1 MTSEEEVWFLLRD
14 QDHLEQRWYLFLSL
28 GALWAEATNG
38 AILPV
43 DFWSSLRLV
52 LLETLGTFGLQ
63 LVGQVMED
71 AHTVFHRLMETKE
84 SNNYYICL
92 FTTTPLLGVKTKS
105 YATSDQQYLTFA
117 FFLVERQDDVYY
129 SQATTSFVD
138 CNVLPRNLRMDKI

>member
-1 MTSEEEVWFLLRD
+1 
-14 QDHLEQRWYLFLSL
+14 
-28 GALWAEATNG
+28 
-38 AILPV
+38 
-43 DFWSSLRLV
+43 
-52 LLETLGTFGLQ
+52 
-63 LVGQVMED
+63 
-71 AHTVFHRLMETKE
+71 METKE

-138 CNVLPRNLRMDKI
+138 CNVLPRNLRMDKKWLFLALWLIKAEIMAKSYTF